1 MWKQLI
7 TDLWKT
13 CSFSYARSFSSQ
25 SVLIQ
30 LWLRTDPWLLAGW
43 QWIYHIQQPELFLNV
58 FCLFP
63 VRMQPFLGC
72 IDIFFV
78 VLRALCPNLL
88 STSFVCAVH
97 GFWTLNPV
105 SHLLS
110 LQLKCSYILTSFT
123 FFNQSSK
130 VNYFQA
136 SSYVQLYYYIE
147 VIWGRLRKMS

>member
-88 STSFVCAVH
+88 STSFVCSA
-97 GFWTLNPV
+97 
-105 SHLLS
+105 LS
-110 LQLKCSYILTSFT
+110 VLFMAFEHQIQCLTSSLYNWNAPT
-123 FFNQSSK
+123 FWPLSPSSTRAQK
-130 VNYFQA
+130 SIIFKRPLMF
-136 SSYVQLYYYIE
+136 SFITTSRSY
-147 VIWGRLRKMS
+147 GGG